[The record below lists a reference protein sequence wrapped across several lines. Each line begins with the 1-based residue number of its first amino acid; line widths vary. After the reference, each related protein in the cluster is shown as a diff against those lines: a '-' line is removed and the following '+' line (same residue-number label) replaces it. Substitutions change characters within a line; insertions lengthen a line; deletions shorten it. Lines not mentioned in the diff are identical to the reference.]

1 MGQYE
6 IGGSGYYKAAAYVDS
21 RNYPT
26 IFLPMGPTLATER
39 LWGILCSTVIYSD
52 VAVEILFFLHRN
64 EWLFRYRTLSAY
76 RAYLFLCWH

>member
-6 IGGSGYYKAAAYVDS
+6 IGGSGYNKAAAYVDS

-39 LWGILCSTVIYSD
+39 LWGILCSRPTVIYSD
-52 VAVEILFFLHRN
+52 VAVEILFFLHIN
-64 EWLFRYRTLSAY
+64 EWLFRYRAY
-76 RAYLFLCWH
+76 RAYFFLCWN